1 MNHITN
7 IISFFWELTAIMAP
21 SLLLGFL
28 IAGILSAFITP
39 DLIKHH
45 LGKSS
50 FWQICKA
57 SLFGVPLPLC
67 SCSVLPVAASLRKNG
82 AGKGIT
88 ISFLTSTPQTGVD
101 SIFITHA
108 LLGGMFAIIR
118 VVVAFITGILA
129 GSLVRI
135 FTRND
140 KKKENIEEE
149 KSYCKCAH
157 EDGNENP
164 IIHIIRH
171 GFITLPKD
179 IGKSMLVGLIL
190 SAIITAFLPANFFAD
205 KLLGNEFVSMIV
217 MLVIG
222 TIIYVCSSGS
232 VPIVLSLIASGIS
245 PGAGLVFLITGPA
258 TNLASLTT
266 LTKIVGTKSVIIYLT
281 TLAISALISGYILNQ
296 FMDSTT
302 ISQMVHSGH
311 KSLSWLNHVS
321 AVFLMVIL
329 GQSLIPKSW
338 LSQQL
343 IVDGK

>member
-1 MNHITN
+1 
-7 IISFFWELTAIMAP
+7 MAP

-39 DLIKHH
+39 ELIKEH
-45 LGKSS
+45 LGKSN

-57 SLFGVPLPLC
+57 SIFGVPLPLC

-82 AGKGIT
+82 AGKGST

-101 SIFITHA
+101 SIFITNA
-108 LLGGMFAIIR
+108 LLGGMFTIIR

-129 GSLVRI
+129 GSMVRI
-135 FTRND
+135 FTKND
-140 KKKENIEEE
+140 DDNQEIPEE
-149 KSYCKCAH
+149 KSCCKC
-157 EDGNENP
+157 ENENKKESP
-164 IIHIIRH
+164 IQHIIRY

-179 IGKSMLVGLIL
+179 IGKSMLVGLLL
-190 SAIITAFLPANFFAD
+190 SAIITSFLPANFFAD
-205 KLLGNEFVSMIV
+205 KLLGNEFFSMIV

-222 TIIYVCSSGS
+222 IIIYVCSSGS

-266 LTKIVGTKSVIIYLT
+266 LTKIVGTKSVFIYLA
-281 TLAISALISGYILNQ
+281 TLATVALISGYILNQ
-296 FMDSTT
+296 FMDSST

-311 KSLSWLNHVS
+311 KSLSWLNHLS
-321 AVFLMVIL
+321 AVILLIML

-338 LSQQL
+338 LRQKD
-343 IVDGK
+343 I

>member
-1 MNHITN
+1 MNHIIN

-39 DLIKHH
+39 DLIKQH

-57 SLFGVPLPLC
+57 SIFGVPLPLC
-67 SCSVLPVAASLRKNG
+67 SCSVLPVAASLHKNG
-82 AGKGIT
+82 AGKGST

-101 SIFITHA
+101 SIFITNA

-129 GSLVRI
+129 GSMVRI
-135 FTRND
+135 FTKNEEE
-140 KKKENIEEE
+140 KENIEKEQ
-149 KSYCKCAH
+149 SCCTCAH
-157 EDGNENP
+157 ENEKENP
-164 IIHIIRH
+164 IVHIIKY

-266 LTKIVGTKSVIIYLT
+266 LTKIVGTKSVFIYLA
-281 TLAISALISGYILNQ
+281 TLATSALISGYILNQ
-296 FMDSTT
+296 FIDSTA

-311 KSLSWLNHVS
+311 ESLSWLNHLC
-321 AVFLMVIL
+321 AVILMIIL
-329 GQSLIPKSW
+329 GQSLIPKT
-338 LSQQL
+338 LF
-343 IVDGK
+343 KKT

>member
-1 MNHITN
+1 MNHISN

-39 DLIKHH
+39 ELIKEH
-45 LGKSS
+45 LGKSN

-57 SLFGVPLPLC
+57 SIFGVPLPLC

-82 AGKGIT
+82 AGKGST

-101 SIFITHA
+101 SIFITNA
-108 LLGGMFAIIR
+108 LLGGMFTIIR

-129 GSLVRI
+129 GSMVRI
-135 FTRND
+135 FTKND
-140 KKKENIEEE
+140 DDNQEIPEE
-149 KSYCKCAH
+149 KSCCKC
-157 EDGNENP
+157 ENENKKESP
-164 IIHIIRH
+164 IQHIIRY

-179 IGKSMLVGLIL
+179 IGKSMLVGLLL
-190 SAIITAFLPANFFAD
+190 SAIITSFLPANFFAD
-205 KLLGNEFVSMIV
+205 KLLGNEFFSMIV

-222 TIIYVCSSGS
+222 IIIYVCSSGS

-266 LTKIVGTKSVIIYLT
+266 LTKIVGTKSVFIYLA
-281 TLAISALISGYILNQ
+281 TLATVALISGYILNQ
-296 FMDSTT
+296 FMDSST

-311 KSLSWLNHVS
+311 KSLSWLNHLS
-321 AVFLMVIL
+321 AVILLIML

-338 LSQQL
+338 LRQKD
-343 IVDGK
+343 I